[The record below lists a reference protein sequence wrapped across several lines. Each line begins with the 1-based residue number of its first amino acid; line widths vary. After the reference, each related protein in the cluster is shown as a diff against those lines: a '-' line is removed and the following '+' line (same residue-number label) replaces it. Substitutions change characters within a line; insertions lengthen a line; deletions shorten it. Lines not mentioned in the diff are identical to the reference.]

1 MRIEGL
7 PDWIRPKIVETDE
20 YFDGS
25 PCWRYT
31 GKATT
36 GDGYSRVKR
45 KGKGYL
51 VHRLVFELLVGPIG
65 YGLVCGHLCRRRWC
79 CSPHYL
85 RDVSVKENTLAGE
98 GVKFMFSPVER
109 DLDYSL
115 WRRALNLEID
125 GNEGC

>member
-1 MRIEGL
+1 MEIENL
-7 PDWIRPKIVETDE
+7 PDWIRPKIIATDV

-51 VHRLVFELLVGPIG
+51 VHRLVFELLVGRLDTVWYATICAG
-65 YGLVCGHLCRRRWC
+65 TVGAVVLTIYG
-79 CSPHYL
+79 
-85 RDVSVKENTLAGE
+85 T
-98 GVKFMFSPVER
+98 FQ
-109 DLDYSL
+109 
-115 WRRALNLEID
+115 
-125 GNEGC
+125 